1 MSAPLP
7 ACWRAEDARAI
18 FVTEAL
24 EGDDAIFL
32 ATHTP
37 IEGFDVAGRDAGEF
51 QGHGERAVLN
61 TLADPLRQ
69 HAFCVIQGEPGSGK
83 SHLIRWLSVNWP
95 HANDI
100 KLLLRRAD
108 GSLEGA
114 LRQLRERLPAEF
126 APLFDNLG
134 QRQRASSQ
142 GRANI
147 FLSTLSNTLE
157 PGHFDVPLP
166 DEAWCKQY
174 WPAELLANS
183 VIKAKWKAPSRIL
196 NLLEGAG
203 GERNSATASFDL
215 FDVQELGD
223 ICPSLRGTAAIVHSQ
238 ELARR
243 LAREAETIRAYREQ
257 EWLADE
263 LAAEHADQFPTSLS
277 LVRALNLRRNDAIQ
291 NVLGVSAQGL
301 KTLFRQVREALAD
314 RGQRL
319 VLLLED
325 ITSWEGLD
333 DSLIDVLVFNAAAKG
348 DEAEQPVC
356 PLISVVGVTPAYYDK
371 LQGNYRQRITHE
383 VRLGQSTGGLQ
394 DVATLREDET
404 RRAFAARYL
413 AAVRVGP
420 IALDGW
426 LAQVRDGD
434 EVAPPNR
441 CETCPRQSACFDI
454 FGDEEGV
461 GLFPFTRHAFDR
473 FYDALKEND
482 NGQTWKT
489 PRGILQAILNPNLLQ
504 PDSLSA
510 GTYPGAFIE
519 PDAFR
524 TDRRSQMALVPR
536 LDQIVSNRIDD
547 PEERARMRRMLAY
560 WANPDRADTTV
571 IGDELAFAGTRRVVF
586 EAFGLPWL
594 GGSEASSGGE
604 TRPAPIAIPLPIF
617 NELESD
623 SDKPPAETS
632 RPSPFPIRP
641 TRTTATASKPKR
653 LMPTK
658 SELEQLREQVRGWSA
673 SGAIENASKWN
684 GILYALTQT
693 IDPRKLGVSAVL
705 FNRLIT
711 PEMVKLEGSST
722 RVLDYFTV
730 PAETWVRNGL
740 EAYVSLKQDSDMSV
754 GDAEFNRRALA
765 AMMRRLES
773 HLKIFLDRKIP
784 ARGDGT
790 RWPPVSSIVQILL
803 ARAYLRGVTSADAP
817 IVDQVRAV
825 MSDEGIADA
834 DFAARSA
841 PWQEWLNATKSL
853 HERLRNDLRAMVT
866 LGLGD
871 GAAGMPLTDSSEL
884 AGAIVRLRE
893 TGRFDAVPENSG
905 GLPEPFKRARELA
918 QIWIEKH
925 SQIERTEFTMVKN
938 RAETLAGLL
947 RGKDV
952 ATHLMRVDTCIT
964 GIATLLTGAANDK
977 VVAWKQA
984 LARVQPKLVDGAG
997 TRVEDLIYT
1006 IEEDEVPAKHL
1017 ARLAWLAKAPARDLE
1032 ELLIAAQAGE
1042 RAVEALRDHARDCV
1056 REAGGAGSLTDVQ
1069 AVGRAIQAAVTKPKT
1084 GQVPP

>member
-1 MSAPLP
+1 MNAPLT
-7 ACWRAEDARAI
+7 ACWRTEDARAI

-51 QGHGERAVLN
+51 EGRDERAVLDI
-61 TLADPLRQ
+61 LSDPSRH
-69 HAFCVIQGEPGSGK
+69 HAFCVVQGEPGSGK

-95 HANDI
+95 HASDI

-114 LRQLRERLPAEF
+114 LRQLRDRLPQEF

-157 PGHFDVPLP
+157 PGHFDIALP

-174 WPAELLANS
+174 YPYELLSHAT
-183 VIKAKWKAPSRIL
+183 IKAKWKAPSRIL

-215 FDVQELGD
+215 FDVQELAEL
-223 ICPSLRGTAAIVHSQ
+223 CPPLRGSAAIAHSQ

-243 LAREAETIRAYREQ
+243 LEREADTIRAFREQ
-257 EWLADE
+257 DWLPEE
-263 LAAEHADQFPTSLS
+263 LAEEHADQFPTSLAM
-277 LVRALNLRRNDAIQ
+277 VRALNLRRNDAIQ

-301 KTLFRQVREALAD
+301 KTLFRQVREALAG

-333 DSLIDVLVFNAAAKG
+333 DSLIDVLVFNATAKG
-348 DEAEQPVC
+348 DEGEQAVC
-356 PLISVVGVTPAYYDK
+356 PLISVVGVTPAYFDK

-404 RRAFAARYL
+404 RREFAVRYL
-413 AAVRVGP
+413 AAVRAGP
-420 IALDGW
+420 AALDGW
-426 LAQVRDGD
+426 LAQVRAGD
-434 EVAPPNR
+434 DVGPPNV
-441 CETCPRQSACFDI
+441 CATCPRQPLCFDT
-454 FGDEEGV
+454 FGDQDGV
-461 GLFPFTRHAFDR
+461 GLFPFTPHAFDR

-504 PDSLSA
+504 PDSLGA

-524 TDRRSQMALVPR
+524 SDRRSQMALVPR
-536 LDQIVSNRIDD
+536 LDQIVSSRIED
-547 PEERARMRRMLAY
+547 PDEQARMRRMLAY
-560 WANPDRADTTV
+560 WASPDRADTTA
-571 IGDELAFAGTRRVVF
+571 IGDELAFAGTQRVVY

-594 GGSEASSGGE
+594 GGSEASNGAS
-604 TRPAPIAIPLPIF
+604 TAPAPVAVPLPIF
-617 NELESD
+617 DTID
-623 SDKPPAETS
+623 SDADAPAAEPPK
-632 RPSPFPIRP
+632 PSPFPVRP
-641 TRTTATASKPKR
+641 VRPIVSAPKPKR
-653 LMPTK
+653 LTPTK

-684 GILYALTQT
+684 GVLYALTQT
-693 IDPRKLGVSAVL
+693 IDPRKVGVSALL

-711 PEMVKLEGSST
+711 PEMVKLQGST
-722 RVLDYFTV
+722 NRTLDYFTV
-730 PAETWVRNGL
+730 PAEAWVRNGL
-740 EAYVSLKQDSDMSV
+740 EAYVSLKQDYDMSV

-765 AMMRRLES
+765 TMMRRLES
-773 HLKIFLDRKIP
+773 GVRAYLDRKIP
-784 ARGDGT
+784 TLADGT
-790 RWPPVSSIVQILL
+790 RWSPVASIAQILL
-803 ARAYLRGVTSADAP
+803 ARAYLRGVTSAEAP
-817 IVDQVRAV
+817 VIDQLRAV

-841 PWQEWLNATKSL
+841 PWQEWLNATKGM
-853 HERLRNDLRAMVT
+853 HEKLRNDLRAMVT

-884 AGAIVRLRE
+884 AGAIARLCE
-893 TGRFDAVPENSG
+893 TGRFDAVPEDSG
-905 GLPEPFKRARELA
+905 GLAEPFKRARELA
-918 QIWIEKH
+918 QMWNEKRAL
-925 SQIERTEFTMVKN
+925 IERTEFSMVKN

-947 RGKDV
+947 RDKDV
-952 ATHLMRVDTCIT
+952 ATHLTRLDACIT

-977 VVAWKQA
+977 VLAWKQA
-984 LARVQPKLVDGAG
+984 LLRVQPKLDDGAG
-997 TRVEDLIYT
+997 TRVEDLVYA
-1006 IEEDEVPAKHL
+1006 IEEDEAPAKL
-1017 ARLAWLAKAPARDLE
+1017 LPRLAWLAQAPARDLDD
-1032 ELLIAAQAGE
+1032 LLLAAQAGE
-1042 RAVEALRDHARDCV
+1042 RAVEALREHAGDCV
-1056 REAGGAGSLTDVQ
+1056 REASGAGSLSDVK
-1069 AVGRAIQAAVTKPKT
+1069 AVGQAIIAAVTPSAT
-1084 GQVPP
+1084 GQAPS

>member
-1 MSAPLP
+1 MNAPLT

-51 QGHGERAVLN
+51 EGRDERAVLD
-61 TLADPLRQ
+61 TLADPSRQ
-69 HAFCVIQGEPGSGK
+69 HAFCVVQGEPGSGK

-95 HANDI
+95 HPKDI

-114 LRQLRERLPAEF
+114 LRQLRDRLPAEF

-174 WPAELLANS
+174 WPAELLSNAT
-183 VIKAKWKAPSRIL
+183 IKAKWKAPSRIL

-203 GERNSATASFDL
+203 GDRNSATASFDL

-223 ICPSLRGTAAIVHSQ
+223 ICPSLRGAASIAHSQ

-243 LAREAETIRAYREQ
+243 LEREADTIRAFRDQ

-263 LAAEHADQFPTSLS
+263 LADEHADQFPTSLS

-319 VLLLED
+319 ILLLED

-348 DEAEQPVC
+348 DEGEKPVC
-356 PLISVVGVTPAYYDK
+356 PLISVVGVTPAYFDK

-394 DVATLREDET
+394 DVATLREEET
-404 RRAFAARYL
+404 RRAFAVRYL
-413 AAVRVGP
+413 AAVRAGP
-420 IALDGW
+420 TALDGW
-426 LAQVRDGD
+426 LAQVKEGED
-434 EVAPPNR
+434 VAPPNR
-441 CETCPRQSACFDI
+441 CETCPRQPACFNI
-454 FGDEEGV
+454 FGDEDGV
-461 GLFPFTRHAFDR
+461 GLFPFTNHAFDR

-504 PDSLSA
+504 PDSLGA

-519 PDAFR
+519 SDAFR
-524 TDRRSQMALVPR
+524 SDRRSQMALVPR

-547 PEERARMRRMLAY
+547 PQEQARMRRMLAY
-560 WANPDRADTTV
+560 WANPDRADTTA
-571 IGDELAFAGTRRVVF
+571 IGDELAFAGTRRAVYD
-586 EAFGLPWL
+586 AFGLPWL
-594 GGSEASSGGE
+594 GGSEASSGAE
-604 TRPAPIAIPLPIF
+604 TRPAPVAVPLPIF
-617 NELESD
+617 GELDSD
-623 SDKPPAETS
+623 ADKPPAEPV
-632 RPSPFPIRP
+632 RPSPFPIKP
-641 TRTTATASKPKR
+641 ARTTVSAPKPKR
-653 LMPTK
+653 LTPTK

-684 GILYALTQT
+684 GVLYALTQT
-693 IDPRKLGVSAVL
+693 IDPRKLGVSAIL

-711 PEMVKLEGSST
+711 PEMVKLQGSTT
-722 RVLDYFTV
+722 RTLDYFTV
-730 PAETWVRNGL
+730 PAEAWVRNGL

-765 AMMRRLES
+765 AMMRRLEGD
-773 HLKIFLDRKIP
+773 LRIYLDRKIP
-784 ARGDGT
+784 ALADGT
-790 RWPPVSSIVQILL
+790 RWSPVSSFAQILL

-817 IVDQVRAV
+817 IVEQVRAV

-841 PWQEWLNATKSL
+841 PWQEWLNTTKSL
-853 HERLRNDLRAMVT
+853 HEKLRNDLRAMVT

-893 TGRFDAVPENSG
+893 TGRFDAVPEESG

-918 QIWIEKH
+918 LMWNEKR
-925 SQIERTEFTMVKN
+925 SLIERTEFTMVKN
-938 RAETLAGLL
+938 RAETLAVLL

-952 ATHLMRVDTCIT
+952 ATHLARLDICIS
-964 GIATLLTGAANDK
+964 GIATLLTGASNDK

-984 LARVQPKLVDGAG
+984 LLRVQPKLEEGAG
-997 TRVEDLIYT
+997 TRVEDLVLA
-1006 IEEDEVPAKHL
+1006 IEEDEAPTKHL
-1017 ARLAWLAKAPARDLE
+1017 PRLAWLAKAPARDLDD
-1032 ELLIAAQAGE
+1032 LLIAAQAGE
-1042 RAVEALRDHARDCV
+1042 RAVEALKEHASDCV
-1056 REAGGAGSLTDVQ
+1056 REAGGAGSLADVK
-1069 AVGRAIQAAVTKPKT
+1069 AIGRAIQAAVAKPQT
-1084 GQVPP
+1084 NQVAS